1 MDRTVYEALGKYVD
15 SLSNS
20 LYLGAT
26 KGRVYLEGE
35 PVTPEDVRLSLFF
48 SGKSIE
54 ISSLW
59 GRKKHG
65 ALYLRGSP
73 KVRFRSGRIEL
84 LFLTRMGH
92 VLVRLRAGRGFA
104 KVLANTASQCS
115 GGIGSLWVRG

>member
-1 MDRTVYEALGKYVD
+1 MDGTVYEALGRYVD

-20 LYLGAT
+20 LYLGT
-26 KGRVYLEGE
+26 GRGTVYLEGE

-59 GRKKHG
+59 GRKRYG
-65 ALYLRGSP
+65 VLYLRGSP
-73 KVRFRSGRIEL
+73 KVRVHLSKIEL
-84 LFLTRMGH
+84 LFLTRRGR
-92 VLVRLRAGRGFA
+92 VTVRLNADRGFA
-104 KVLANTASQCS
+104 RVLVNTASQCS